1 MHPIKNRAR
10 LPGVEAPGYD
20 EREREREREREKKRT
35 RTHLIRAA
43 LNVKSDAP
51 SAPSYPPLYRVT
63 LSGNGR
69 ISYFVPDARYR
80 SVTVKASSCI

>member
-1 MHPIKNRAR
+1 MRPIKNRAR
-10 LPGVEAPGYD
+10 LPGVEAAGYD
-20 EREREREREREKKRT
+20 ERERERERST

-51 SAPSYPPLYRVT
+51 GAPSYPPFYRVT

-69 ISYFVPDARYR
+69 ISYFVSDARYR
-80 SVTVKASSCI
+80 SITVKGSRLVFRDLE